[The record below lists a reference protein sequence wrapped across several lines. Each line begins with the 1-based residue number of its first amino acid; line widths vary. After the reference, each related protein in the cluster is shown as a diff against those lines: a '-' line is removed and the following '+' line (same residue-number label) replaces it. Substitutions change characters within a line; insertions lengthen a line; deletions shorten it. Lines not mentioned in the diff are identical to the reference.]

1 MANYINQGTEAIE
14 NVANNVIK
22 EHFSS
27 AMANLN
33 IAYRFR
39 EKAKVTKGHTILVE
53 PKKVTGLLSSF
64 TDADLILVAGQDYW
78 HKFDNK
84 KKRAAIHEALLQV
97 DLEPKPSSGNF
108 PAQISKTD
116 ERFQLSNGDI
126 VEGRR
131 EAYRREEELCAHEI
145 SLLAYNEEI
154 IAENIDKF
162 GCWRNSLQKLK
173 ESFVQMK
180 LTEKDGPHLKAVE

>member
-1 MANYINQGTEAIE
+1 MANYITNNTEAIE
-14 NVANNVIK
+14 NVANQVIK
-22 EHFSS
+22 EYFSKMS
-27 AMANLN
+27 NLN

-53 PKKVTGLLSSF
+53 PKKATGLLSSF
-64 TDADLILVAGQDYW
+64 TDADLILIAGQDYW
-78 HKFDNK
+78 YKFDNK

-97 DLEPKPSSGNF
+97 DLDPKPASGNF
-108 PAQISKTD
+108 PAQVSKTN

-131 EAYRREEELCAHEI
+131 EAYRREEELCAYKI

-154 IAENIDKF
+154 IAKNIDKF
-162 GCWRNSLQKLK
+162 GCWRKSLQKLK

-180 LTEKDGPHLKAVE
+180 LTEKDGSHLKAVE